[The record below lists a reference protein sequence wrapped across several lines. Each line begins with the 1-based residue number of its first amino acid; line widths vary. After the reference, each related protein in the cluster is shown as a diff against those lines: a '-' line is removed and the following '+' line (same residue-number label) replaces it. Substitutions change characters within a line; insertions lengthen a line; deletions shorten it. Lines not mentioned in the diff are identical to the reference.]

1 MVAPLGFD
9 NWEQIY
15 QNQNIES
22 MPWFNPDLD
31 LDLQQALSQLNINSG
46 TILDLGTGPGTQAI
60 ALAERGF
67 QVTATDISETAI
79 HQAEQTA
86 KQNKMNIS
94 WQQDDIINSK
104 LNQTFDFVFD
114 RGCFHVISPEQRQDY
129 VRIVHKLLN
138 DQGYLFIKCFS
149 HLQPGEQ
156 GPHRFTPEQ
165 INDIFSKHFQ
175 ILNIKQ
181 TVYQGTLTPL
191 PKALFCIIQ
200 KSSSV

>member
-22 MPWFNPDLD
+22 LPWFNPDLD

-79 HQAEQTA
+79 QQAEQTA
-86 KQNKMNIS
+86 KQKKLNIS

-114 RGCFHVISPEQRQDY
+114 RGCFHVFSPEQRQDY
-129 VRIVHKLLN
+129 VRIVDKLLN

-165 INDIFSKHFQ
+165 INEIFSKHFQ
-175 ILNIKQ
+175 LLNIKQ

>member
-114 RGCFHVISPEQRQDY
+114 RGCFHVFSPEQRQDY

-191 PKALFCIIQ
+191 PKALFCILQ

>member
-1 MVAPLGFD
+1 MVPPLGFD
-9 NWEQIY
+9 NWEQVY

-67 QVTATDISETAI
+67 QVTATDLSETAI
-79 HQAEQTA
+79 HQAEQIA
-86 KQNKMNIS
+86 KPKNLNIS

-104 LNQTFDFVFD
+104 LNQTFDFDFD
-114 RGCFHVISPEQRQDY
+114 RGCFHVLPPEQRQDY
-129 VRIVHKLLN
+129 VKIVHKLLN

-156 GPHRFTPEQ
+156 GPHKFTPEQ
-165 INDIFSKHFQ
+165 INEIFSNHFQ
-175 ILNIKQ
+175 ILSIKQ
-181 TVYQGTLTPL
+181 TVYQGPLNLL
-191 PKALFCIIQ
+191 PKALFCILQ